1 MKKQLLILI
10 LCLAPLGARA
20 QQQEPNWA
28 SVETVE
34 VQAPPGPALW
44 HITRGDSEVWVLGT
58 VGAMPSD
65 LNWNRSALSDLITG
79 ARAILMPPRPSIGI
93 LEGAWFL
100 ITNGSKLSLPHGQT
114 LEGTLPEALRKHF
127 IAVRTAIGRD
137 EARYR
142 TDTPLRAAWRLQY
155 DFQDKTKLY
164 NYEPRHSIETLASQ
178 KRVPIAPIAKYEIL
192 DAVKDVL
199 KLNPAQQQACL
210 AEEVEDIDRLSAHAS
225 AAAKAWA
232 VGDLKTVKENYAESR
247 LNDCVVAVVNSIA
260 NINERNVTDSVA
272 AIDTAL
278 NQPGKT
284 VMVIGIGPLLRKNG
298 VLERLAA
305 KNVVIESPAD
315 Q

>member
-1 MKKQLLILI
+1 VKKGLLVLMF
-10 LCLAPLGARA
+10 CLAPLGAGA

-44 HITRGDSEVWVLGT
+44 HIARGNSEVWVLGT

-65 LNWNRSALSDLITG
+65 LNWNRNALADLITG

-114 LEGTLPEALRKHF
+114 LEGNLPEALRKHF
-127 IAVRTAIGRD
+127 IATRTAIGRD
-137 EARYR
+137 EGRYR

-178 KRVPIAPIAKYEIL
+178 KHVPIAPIAKYEIL

-232 VGDLKTVKENYAESR
+232 VGDLKTVKDNYAESR
-247 LNDCVVAVVNSIA
+247 LNDCVVAAVNSIA
-260 NINERNVTDSVA
+260 NINERNVADSVA
-272 AIDTAL
+272 AIDAAL

-305 KNVVIESPAD
+305 KNVVIEGPAD